1 MPNKS
6 FDDMAVTVMT
16 SPSRRNRTP
25 WWIAGI
31 GLLAITATFFLWT
44 PKPGNKSDS
53 SAANASPL
61 PTPATLAAAHPA
73 ASVEAAPVQAA
84 RTVVPL
90 PAHGPL
96 YPVKIDGAFG
106 YVDAEGKVVLEPR
119 WSGARFFSE
128 GLAATRDGEKW
139 GFIDATGRQ
148 VIPARYEAAGDF
160 SEGLVRVKRGG
171 RWGYIDMAE
180 NEVMAFV
187 LDGAGDFHG
196 GVANVCRKRR
206 WWFVDRQGELAAGGQ
221 TYSVARSFSPEGLAA
236 VNSGGWEGDDG
247 KFYGGQWGFIDRNGR
262 EVIPRRYSD
271 ARDFHDGLA
280 AVRGAEERWG
290 YVNVAGTEVVP
301 PALLAAGDFS
311 DGRAPTIHDE
321 GWGFI
326 DASGRWAI
334 LADYPGVTRFVNGRA
349 LVSRGESGPHL
360 WGLIDT
366 NGAPVGPLAFDG
378 PGDGFN

>member
-1 MPNKS
+1 
-6 FDDMAVTVMT
+6 MAVTLMA
-16 SPSRRNRTP
+16 SLSRRTRMVYWAVGT
-25 WWIAGI
+25 
-31 GLLAITATFFLWT
+31 GLLLVILSLLRST
-44 PKPGNKSDS
+44 PETVKKSDS
-53 SAANASPL
+53 STGDPS
-61 PTPATLAAAHPA
+61 TPSTSPA
-73 ASVEAAPVQAA
+73 ALPPGPTVQPARPTVQPA
-84 RTVVPL
+84 RTVPAL

-96 YPVKIDGAFG
+96 YPVKLDGSFG
-106 YVDAEGKVVLEPR
+106 FVDAEGNVVLEPR

-148 VIPARYEAAGDF
+148 IIPARYEAAGDF
-160 SEGLVRVKRGG
+160 SEGLVRVKRDGH
-171 RWGYIDMAE
+171 WGFIDAAE
-180 NEVMAFV
+180 NEVLAFV

-196 GVANVCRKRR
+196 GVANVCRSNR

-221 TYSVARSFSPEGLAA
+221 TFSVARSFSPEGLAA
-236 VNSGGWEGDDG
+236 VNKGGWKGDDG
-247 KFYGGQWGFIDRNGR
+247 KFYGGKWGFIDTNGR
-262 EVIPRRYSD
+262 EVIPLRYSD

-280 AVRGAEERWG
+280 AVQGVEERWG
-290 YVNVAGTEVVP
+290 YVNVAGAEVIP
-301 PALLAAGDFS
+301 PLLHAVGDFS

-349 LVSRGESGPHL
+349 LVSRGVDGPHL
-360 WGLIDT
+360 WGFIDT
-366 NGAPVGPLAFDG
+366 AGRPVGPTAFDG